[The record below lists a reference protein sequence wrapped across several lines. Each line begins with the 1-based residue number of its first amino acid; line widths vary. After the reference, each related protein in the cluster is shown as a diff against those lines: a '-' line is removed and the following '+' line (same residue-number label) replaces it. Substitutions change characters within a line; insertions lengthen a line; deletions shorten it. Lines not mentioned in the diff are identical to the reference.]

1 MSMMDKIKNFLIAH
15 ELKLVLATGFVLVA
29 LISFQFGKIE
39 GKKGQNKAIVI
50 EKTVEVAKN
59 DPEGTPIVA
68 GASTPD
74 STKNPAEA
82 KILAPNCAYVGSKS
96 SDKVHLPTC
105 RYAKTI
111 KPENLVCF
119 SSLDDA
125 LKQGRVADKN
135 CIK

>member
-1 MSMMDKIKNFLIAH
+1 MDKVETFLIKY
-15 ELKLVLATGFVLVA
+15 EIKLVLIAGFVLVA
-29 LISFQFGKIE
+29 LISFQFGYIQ
-39 GKKGQNKAIVI
+39 GKKGQTKAIVI
-50 EKTVEVAKN
+50 EKTTEMAKT

-68 GASTPD
+68 GVSTPE

-82 KILAPNCAYVGSKS
+82 NILAPNCNYVGSKS
-96 SDKVHLPTC
+96 SNKVHLPTC

-119 SSLDDA
+119 ASLDDA
-125 LKQGRVADKN
+125 LKQGRVADKT